1 MGQEVFLISTPC
13 ISIELA
19 GKILSGKFSPD
30 DVYKMYG
37 VATPLIL
44 PVAEKIRPGAD
55 FLDDLSEV
63 LFSSTFALICFLDDY
78 ENNITA
84 NPKIGPQEA
93 KRVKD
98 FLHYA
103 SAKAQEERTPFSYAD
118 LAIRFYAIVHPGP
131 PLVFEP
137 YPQQA
142 EGPTKDAEAEAV
154 EFMRRQSTRTLE
166 RMTTEEA
173 LQ

>member
-1 MGQEVFLISTPC
+1 M
-13 ISIELA
+13 
-19 GKILSGKFSPD
+19 
-30 DVYKMYG
+30 
-37 VATPLIL
+37 
-44 PVAEKIRPGAD
+44 
-55 FLDDLSEV
+55 
-63 LFSSTFALICFLDDY
+63 DDY